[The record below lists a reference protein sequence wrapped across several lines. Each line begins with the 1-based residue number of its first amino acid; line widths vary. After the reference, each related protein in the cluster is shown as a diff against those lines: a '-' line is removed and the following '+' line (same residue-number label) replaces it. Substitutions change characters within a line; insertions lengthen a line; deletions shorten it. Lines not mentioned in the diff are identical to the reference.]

1 MNAVTH
7 GEFARLEVP
16 GLGALGAI
24 EVRLS
29 VEVGAARLT
38 LDALMALERG
48 TVLELDRHCD
58 EPISILVNDRL
69 FAKGEIVTLGD
80 RFGVRIIELVALPS

>member
-7 GEFARLEVP
+7 GEFARPEAP

-24 EVRLS
+24 EVRLA

-38 LDALMALERG
+38 LDALMALEPG
-48 TVLELDRHCD
+48 TVLELDRRSD
-58 EPISILVNDRL
+58 EPAAILVNERL
-69 FAKGEIVTLGD
+69 FARGEIVTIGE
-80 RFGVRIIELVALPS
+80 RFGIRIIELVSVPA